1 MIISDKSIILASWT
15 VRRFKNPGK
24 TTGFRSKTLHR
35 HYMRIYLFIFI
46 IIIIIIIILDSQF
59 LRMFFYFRSKPK
71 ILKE

>member
-15 VRRFKNPGK
+15 VHRFKNPGK

-35 HYMRIYLFIFI
+35 HYMRMYLFIF
-46 IIIIIIIILDSQF
+46 IIIIIILDSQF
-59 LRMFFYFRSKPK
+59 LRIFFYFRSKPK